1 MSEGMSLDAASF
13 TSQDMAA
20 AVKSAG
26 KGASGSNANRRRC
39 SMPTTPK
46 FKAKRVPPEQSGVG
60 VGMVD
65 KGLQRIRSRSSYRLF
80 RELHEFLRAKPDVA
94 AVLRNFH
101 DVLDAEGGF
110 GSRRNAGYAAE
121 SLDQVLRDVEDVDD
135 RRNTEVL

>member
-1 MSEGMSLDAASF
+1 
-13 TSQDMAA
+13 
-20 AVKSAG
+20 
-26 KGASGSNANRRRC
+26 
-39 SMPTTPK
+39 
-46 FKAKRVPPEQSGVG
+46 
-60 VGMVD
+60 MVD